1 MIETSIQMT
10 EREINI
16 INRIEEI
23 IHTEGASNDFLVSIL
38 KLSEQY
44 LNLKRV
50 SEMAEIKGH
59 TTQWVRKSDKVITI
73 CGYQLIPNND

>member
-1 MIETSIQMT
+1 MT
-10 EREINI
+10 PKEHNI

-23 IHTEGASNDFLVSIL
+23 IHKEGVSNDFLVSIL
-38 KLSEQY
+38 KLSELY

-50 SEMAEIKGH
+50 SEMAEIKGQ
-59 TTQWVRKSDKVITI
+59 TTQWLRKSDKVVTI